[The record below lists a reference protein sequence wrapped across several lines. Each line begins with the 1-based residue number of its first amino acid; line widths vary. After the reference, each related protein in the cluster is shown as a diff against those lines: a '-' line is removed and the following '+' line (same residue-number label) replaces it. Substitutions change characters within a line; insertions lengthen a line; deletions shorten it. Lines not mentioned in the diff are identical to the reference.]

1 MCLNISQPVSLTEYL
16 SAEQLGRQNPG
27 LHTTGLNIGAKVN
40 MRGLLSACF
49 GTALSIFAQSASA
62 ATVLYNVDLVSG
74 ANSVVGEITTD
85 GHSGILAAKDIVS
98 FSLQI
103 TSAGQTA
110 TLSTG
115 DPVLVNGNNFT
126 ATTSGLFFNFSSNSG
141 GNLLLYNMDNGG
153 FNDVCFNDKSASCSD
168 NRSAIGLTVGD
179 QDIGPNFISET
190 GTFEFGVASAVP
202 ELSTWAMMILGF
214 CGLGFMA
221 HRRKNQMAAAVSAA

>member
-1 MCLNISQPVSLTEYL
+1 
-16 SAEQLGRQNPG
+16 
-27 LHTTGLNIGAKVN
+27 

-153 FNDVCFNDKSASCSD
+153 FNDVCFNDK
-168 NRSAIGLTVGD
+168 
-179 QDIGPNFISET
+179 
-190 GTFEFGVASAVP
+190 
-202 ELSTWAMMILGF
+202 
-214 CGLGFMA
+214 
-221 HRRKNQMAAAVSAA
+221 